1 MHTLHRPGRVGYHP
15 AHDRWGKAM
24 RKTVL
29 LLFSS
34 VSIVL
39 LASGMALAAVTV
51 INGTRDAD
59 TLQAFGVGTAI
70 MHGFAGDDLL
80 EAGNG
85 NDKLM
90 GQLGDDTLSSG
101 NGDDSLDGGTG
112 NDTLNAGNDD
122 DTLIGGTG
130 NDLLEGGNGD
140 DTLIGGPGEDELN
153 GGNFNDFINA
163 VDGEVDIVECGLGDE
178 DVAEVDAIDQVGG
191 LCETVNVH

>member
-1 MHTLHRPGRVGYHP
+1 MMHTLHRPGRVGYHP

-70 MHGFAGDDLL
+70 MHGFAGNDLL

-101 NGDDSLDGGTG
+101 NGDDSLDGGRG
-112 NDTLNAGNDD
+112 NDTLNAGND
-122 DTLIGGTG
+122 
-130 NDLLEGGNGD
+130 D